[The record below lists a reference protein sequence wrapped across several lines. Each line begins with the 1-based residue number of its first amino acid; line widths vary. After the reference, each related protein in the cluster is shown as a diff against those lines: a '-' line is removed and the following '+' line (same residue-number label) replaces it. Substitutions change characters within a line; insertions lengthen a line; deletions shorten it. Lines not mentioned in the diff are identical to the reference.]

1 LGEEDLTDR
10 TLLQNCKLIFSILDI
25 HSKPH
30 ISEEY
35 KKIRVTEKSN
45 VSHIGM
51 YLKLFLIL
59 PADDIDM
66 LAESAEE
73 LQLPLNIFQKVLLK
87 MEALYSWGI

>member
-35 KKIRVTEKSN
+35 KKIGVTEKSN
-45 VSHIGM
+45 ISGIFGIHNRI
-51 YLKLFLIL
+51 LLFCL
-59 PADDIDM
+59 PM
-66 LAESAEE
+66 
-73 LQLPLNIFQKVLLK
+73 
-87 MEALYSWGI
+87 